1 MRDIYRAAA
10 AACILIACGH
20 AGEPTEP
27 KQLVHDGMSVGELR
41 RALGEP
47 IAIDSTGTV
56 YDAMRGMKYRT
67 EKWQYEKRT
76 VFIINDTV
84 RSVNMRY

>member
-1 MRDIYRAAA
+1 M
-10 AACILIACGH
+10 
-20 AGEPTEP
+20 
-27 KQLVHDGMSVGELR
+27 R